1 MRKKSKTQMTKSELI
16 DLLKEREKTI
26 KVLQSEIDT
35 LRNDRIALDTI
46 VTDTDTSMLIAGLSA
61 RIKSLEEKVVDLDNR
76 KEYE

>member
-1 MRKKSKTQMTKSELI
+1 MTKSELI

-26 KVLQSEIDT
+26 KVLESEIES

-46 VTDTDTSMLIAGLSA
+46 VADTDTSMLIAGLSA

>member
-1 MRKKSKTQMTKSELI
+1 MSKKSKTQMTKSELI

-26 KVLQSEIDT
+26 KVLESEIES